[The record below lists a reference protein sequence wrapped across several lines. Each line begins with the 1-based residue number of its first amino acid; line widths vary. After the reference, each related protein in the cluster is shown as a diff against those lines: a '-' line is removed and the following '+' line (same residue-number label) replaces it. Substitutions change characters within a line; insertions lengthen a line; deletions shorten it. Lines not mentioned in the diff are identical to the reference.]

1 MKPTVTPLFNK
12 LDIDIEDFIKLDHDS
27 VVLTNPEHQR
37 AFNAFRLTH
46 ASVLFHI
53 AVLVSIIPLNVYMAY
68 GAFNRSTSAGVHCT
82 FFRYC

>member
-1 MKPTVTPLFNK
+1 MSNKVSPLVNK
-12 LDIDIEDFIKLDHDS
+12 CPDMQTDDFIELEPNS

-53 AVLVSIIPLNVYMAY
+53 AVLVLIIPLNFLWRTPLLAAAQVLP
-68 GAFNRSTSAGVHCT
+68 GR
-82 FFRYC
+82 